1 MKETHLHISI
11 SILPL
16 IGRFNTDM
24 MYLTLYNYFTF
35 LFLFFRVS
43 LYYELVNYEL
53 YLKKNYTSRRHKN
66 SQTSDIVEKA
76 SQCRK
81 VKRTFNFSKWKFF
94 STKNKFFKFLIDVFK
109 LHIDNNCPTINQ
121 MQPKI
126 LKFIWIFAQL
136 D

>member
-24 MYLTLYNYFTF
+24 MYLTLYNYFIF

-43 LYYELVNYEL
+43 LYSELVNYEISQ
-53 YLKKNYTSRRHKN
+53 KKTTPREDMN

-76 SQCRK
+76 PQCRK
-81 VKRTFNFSKWKFF
+81 VKRTFNFSK
-94 STKNKFFKFLIDVFK
+94 
-109 LHIDNNCPTINQ
+109 
-121 MQPKI
+121 
-126 LKFIWIFAQL
+126 
-136 D
+136 